1 MPRLATLPQP
11 QSGQVGAADPAAA
24 GGRAARV
31 ASVDIVRGGVM
42 VLMAL
47 DHVRDFVTNLRFQ
60 PENLERGSAALFAPR
75 WVTHFCAPA
84 FFLLAGIGIG
94 ITKGRGQSNRDL
106 TEFLLT
112 RGVWLI
118 VAELTFT
125 AVGWRFDLN
134 LMPLFGIVLW
144 ALGWSMIVM
153 AALIW
158 LPPVLLAGL
167 SLATIALHNLT
178 DGVRPADF
186 GALAP
191 LWHFLHVPGFAIPG
205 KLLIAYPLVPWVAV
219 MALGFV
225 LADVYQWSP
234 RRRRNFLVSM
244 GVAATLL
251 FVAMRAVNDYGN
263 AQPWTAQRT
272 PALTVA
278 SFLNVTK
285 YPPSLQFLL
294 MTLGPTLVVLALAER
309 LRGRLSDW
317 LKVYGSVPFFFY
329 VVHIFVAHAVGVAL
343 ALIQGGELRRIPVVL
358 DPGSLPAWY
367 GVSLPGVYVAWAL
380 VVILM
385 YFPCRWF
392 ARIKRT
398 RGEWWLRYL

>member
-11 QSGQVGAADPAAA
+11 QSARVGTADPAAA
-24 GGRAARV
+24 GARV
-31 ASVDIVRGGVM
+31 ARVPSVDIVRGGVM

-60 PENLERGSAALFAPR
+60 PENLERGTAALFATR

-94 ITKGRGQSNRDL
+94 IAKGRGQSNRDL
-106 TEFLLT
+106 TWFLLT

-125 AVGWRFDLN
+125 AVGWRFDLD

-158 LPPVLLAGL
+158 LPRVVLAGL

-205 KLLIAYPLVPWVAV
+205 KLLVAYPLVPWVAV

-225 LADVYQWSP
+225 LADVYQWNA
-234 RRRRNFLVSM
+234 RRRHNVLVWM

-251 FVAMRAVNDYGN
+251 FVAMRAVNGYGN

-272 PALTVA
+272 PGLTVA

-285 YPPSLQFLL
+285 YPPSLHFLL

-309 LRGRLSDW
+309 MRGRLSEW

-329 VVHIFVAHAVGVAL
+329 VVHIFVAHAVGVVL

-358 DPGSLPAWY
+358 DPGSLPDWY
-367 GVSLPGVYVAWAL
+367 GVPLAGVYVAWAL

-398 RGEWWLRYL
+398 RGERWLRYL